1 MIKSNKDR
9 GICMVVEVRLFAT
22 LRRYTP
28 SDPSGVIKVDV
39 PEGISVLD
47 LATYLKI
54 DPAEIH
60 LVMVNGIG
68 RGLGEVIKSGD
79 RVGLFPPVGGG

>member
-1 MIKSNKDR
+1 
-9 GICMVVEVRLFAT
+9 MVLEVRLYAT

-28 SDPSGVIKVDV
+28 ASPSGVITVVV
-39 PEGISVLD
+39 PAGSTVLD
-47 LATYLKI
+47 VVRKIKI

-60 LVMVNGIG
+60 LIMINGIG
-68 RGLGEVIKSGD
+68 CELDKVVHEGD

>member
-1 MIKSNKDR
+1 
-9 GICMVVEVRLFAT
+9 MVVEVRLYAT

-28 SDPSGVIKVDV
+28 ASPNGVVSVEAAEGAMVVD
-39 PEGISVLD
+39 I
-47 LATYLKI
+47 LKRIGI

-60 LVMVNGIG
+60 LVMVNGTGCELETI
-68 RGLGEVIKSGD
+68 LNSGD